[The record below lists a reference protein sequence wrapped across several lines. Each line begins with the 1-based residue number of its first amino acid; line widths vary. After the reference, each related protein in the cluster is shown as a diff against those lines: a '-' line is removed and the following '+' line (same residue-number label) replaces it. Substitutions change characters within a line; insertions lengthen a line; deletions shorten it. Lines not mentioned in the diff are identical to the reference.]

1 MKTVR
6 KLLAL
11 GLAASL
17 SLLTA
22 CGGNTGG
29 QQSPSPSAPG
39 SAAPGT
45 AWTSAKDLEGKKIAV
60 QEGTTGDLLAT
71 DIPGTTVTR
80 FKAPTAAAMELING
94 RVDAVVIDKIP
105 AGKLAEANPD
115 KLMLLPFAASEETEA
130 YAIAVQKG
138 NTDLLSKLDAAIA
151 VLRENGTYDAVFA
164 KFISGEEVSLPQIPA
179 YTASGKLVM
188 GTNAEFEP
196 FEYRDDD
203 NHITGF
209 DAELARYIAA
219 ELGMELEIV
228 DQDFDS
234 LIPTLQAGKVDFV
247 AAGMT
252 ANDERRANVDFTA
265 DYYEST
271 QAIIVLK

>member
-1 MKTVR
+1 MK
-6 KLLAL
+6 KLFVLAL
-11 GLAASL
+11 SLAMGIT
-17 SLLTA
+17 LLTA

-29 QQSPSPSAPG
+29 QADPSAPP
-39 SAAPGT
+39 AA

-60 QEGTTGDLLAT
+60 QEGTTGDLLVSEL
-71 DIPGTTVTR
+71 PGTTVTR
-80 FKAPTAAAMELING
+80 FKAATACAMELMNG
-94 RVDAVVIDKIP
+94 RVDAVVIDQMP
-105 AGKLAEANPD
+105 AAKLVEANPD
-115 KLMLLPFAASEETEA
+115 KLALLPFAASEETEA

-138 NTDLLSKLDAAIA
+138 NSALLEQMNGAIA
-151 VLRENGTYDAVFA
+151 TLRENGVYDALFA
-164 KFISGEEVSLPQIPA
+164 KFISGEDVTLPEIAP
-179 YTASGKLVM
+179 YTPSGKLIM

-196 FEYRDDD
+196 FEYRDD
-203 NHITGF
+203 NNNITGF
-209 DAELARYIAA
+209 DPELARYIAA

-252 ANDERRANVDFTA
+252 ADDERRASVDFTV

-271 QAIIVLK
+271 QSIIVLK

>member
-1 MKTVR
+1 MKNM
-6 KLLAL
+6 KKIFAL
-11 GLAASL
+11 GLALSL

-22 CGGNTGG
+22 CAGGTGD
-29 QQSPSPSAPG
+29 QSSPTPSST
-39 SAAPGT
+39 AAT
-45 AWTSAKDLEGKKIAV
+45 WTSAKDLEGKKIAV
-60 QEGTTGDLLAT
+60 QEGTTGDLLVS
-71 DIPGTTVTR
+71 DLPGTTVTR
-80 FKAPTAAAMELING
+80 FKATTAAAMELMND
-94 RVDAVVIDKIP
+94 RVDAVVIDEMP
-105 AGKLAEANPD
+105 AKKLVEANPD

-138 NTDLLSKLDAAIA
+138 NTELLTKMNEAIA
-151 VLRENGTYDAVFA
+151 TLQANGVYDAIFA
-164 KFISGEEVSLPQIPA
+164 KFISGEDVVLPEIPA
-179 YTASGKLVM
+179 YTPSGKLVM

-196 FEYRDDD
+196 FEYRDD
-203 NHITGF
+203 NNNITGF
-209 DAELARYIAA
+209 DPELARYIAA

-234 LIPTLQAGKVDFV
+234 LIATLQAGKVDFV

-252 ANDERRANVDFTA
+252 ADEERRASVDFTT

>member
-1 MKTVR
+1 MK
-6 KLLAL
+6 KIFALAL
-11 GLAASL
+11 SLAMGIT
-17 SLLTA
+17 LLTA

-29 QQSPSPSAPG
+29 QTGPG
-39 SAAPGT
+39 ATPAA

-60 QEGTTGDLLAT
+60 QEGTTGDLLVS
-71 DIPGTTVTR
+71 DLSGTTVTR
-80 FKAPTAAAMELING
+80 FKATTACAMELMNG
-94 RVDAVVIDKIP
+94 RVDAVVIDQMP
-105 AGKLAEANPD
+105 ATKLVEANPD
-115 KLMLLPFAASEETEA
+115 KLMLLPFAASEDTEA

-138 NTDLLSKLDAAIA
+138 NSELLEKLNGAMGT
-151 VLRENGTYDAVFA
+151 LTENGVYDALFA
-164 KFISGEEVSLPQIPA
+164 KFISGEDVALPEITP
-179 YTASGKLVM
+179 YTPSGKLVM

-196 FEYRDDD
+196 FEYRDD
-203 NHITGF
+203 NNNITGF

-219 ELGMELEIV
+219 LLGMELEIV

-252 ANDERRANVDFTA
+252 ADDERRASVDFTV

-271 QAIIVLK
+271 QAIIVLKENTPK